1 MYNLPISSYLK
12 TAIADLAATAKR
24 RGLIVVAVA
33 AVCIITACVTTGD
46 VVKVE
51 VVKKDAYKD
60 LKESERTALEEIRKS
75 SAAKKVDSK
84 LTNVIDKTPQLSV
97 TEYLEKYPE
106 ASAQVSKNYR
116 VGGYD
121 VLNIM
126 IYEEEDLSRK
136 DLQVSADGYITFPLI
151 GQIEVDKLTTAEI
164 GKLIASKLAKEQF
177 LLNAHVS
184 VTVADYKSKR
194 VLVLGTVNEPG
205 SYALQARERVLDA
218 LSKAGG
224 IWRRTGISSKSSG
237 SAGKKGLIIRTQNPD
252 TPEESKIV
260 INIYLKGLLEDG
272 DQTANL
278 YMQDKDVLF
287 IPAAENFYIIGQ
299 VKEPGSFALTDR
311 EITLVEAI
319 SRAGGFTPI
328 AARNR
333 TRIIRVEAG
342 VEKIITVNVDA
353 ITDAGKKIQDVIIQ
367 PNDVIV
373 VPESFF

>member
-1 MYNLPISSYLK
+1 MYNLSLLSYLK
-12 TAIADLAATAKR
+12 SAIADCVPTAKR
-24 RGLIVVAVA
+24 WSLIIVAVA
-33 AVCIITACVTTGD
+33 VYAVAACVTTGD

-51 VVKKDAYKD
+51 VVKEDAYKD

-75 SAAKKVDSK
+75 STAKKIDSK
-84 LTNVIDKTPQLSV
+84 LSHVIDKTPQFSV

-106 ASAQVSKNYR
+106 ASAPISKNYR

-126 IYEEEDLSRK
+126 IYEEEDLSRTA
-136 DLQVSADGYITFPLI
+136 LQVSADGYITFPLI
-151 GQIEVDKLTTAEI
+151 GQLKIDNLTTAEI
-164 GKLIASKLAKEQF
+164 GKLISSKLAQEQF

-184 VTVADYKSKR
+184 VMVADYKSKR
-194 VLVLGTVNEPG
+194 VLVLGSINNPG

-224 IWRRTGISSKSSG
+224 IWRRTGVSAKS
-237 SAGKKGLIIRTQNPD
+237 SAGKKGLIIRTQNLD

-260 INIYLKGLLEDG
+260 ININLKGLLEDG
-272 DQTANL
+272 DQIANL

-299 VKEPGSFALTDR
+299 VREPGSFALTDR

-328 AARNR
+328 AARDR
-333 TRIIRVEAG
+333 ARIIRVEAG

>member
-1 MYNLPISSYLK
+1 MYNLSISSYLK
-12 TAIADLAATAKR
+12 SLNADLAATAKR
-24 RGLIVVAVA
+24 WGLIIVAL
-33 AVCIITACVTTGD
+33 AVCIVAACVTTGD

-51 VVKKDAYKD
+51 IVKEDAYKD
-60 LKESERTALEEIRKS
+60 LKESERTALEEIRKA
-75 SAAKKVDSK
+75 SADKKIDNK
-84 LTNVIDKTPQLSV
+84 LSNVIAKTPQFSV

-106 ASAQVSKNYR
+106 TSARVSKNYR

-121 VLNIM
+121 VIDIM

-136 DLQVSADGYITFPLI
+136 SLQVSADGYITFPLI
-151 GQIEVDKLTTAEI
+151 GRIEVDNLTTAEI
-164 GKLIASKLAKEQF
+164 GKLIASRLAQEQF
-177 LLNAHVS
+177 LLDAHVS
-184 VTVADYKSKR
+184 VMVADYKSKR
-194 VLVLGTVNEPG
+194 VLVLGTVNNPG

-224 IWRRTGISSKSSG
+224 LWRRTGVSAQS

-252 TPEESKIV
+252 TPQESKIV
-260 INIYLKGLLEDG
+260 INIDLKGLFEDG
-272 DQTANL
+272 DQIANL

-299 VKEPGSFALTDR
+299 VREPGSFALTDR

-319 SRAGGFTPI
+319 SKAGGFTPI
-328 AARNR
+328 AARDR
-333 TRIIRVEAG
+333 ARIIRIEEG

-353 ITDAGKKIQDVIIQ
+353 ITNAGKKIQDVIIQ

>member
-1 MYNLPISSYLK
+1 MLSSYIK
-12 TAIADLAATAKR
+12 SAIADLAAAAKR
-24 RGLIVVAVA
+24 FGLITCAALVCTVA
-33 AVCIITACVTTGD
+33 ACVTTGD

-51 VVKKDAYKD
+51 VVKEDAYKD

-84 LTNVIDKTPQLSV
+84 LSNVIDKTPQLSV

-106 ASAQVSKNYR
+106 TSAWVSKNYR

-136 DLQVSADGYITFPLI
+136 ALQVSADGYITFPLI
-151 GQIEVDKLTTAEI
+151 GRLKVDNLTTAEI
-164 GKLIASKLAKEQF
+164 GKLIASRLAQEQF
-177 LLNAHVS
+177 LLAAHVS
-184 VTVADYKSKR
+184 VMVADYKSKR
-194 VLVLGTVNEPG
+194 VLVLGTVNNPG

-224 IWRRTGISSKSSG
+224 LWRRTGISAKS

-252 TPEESKIV
+252 TPQESKIV
-260 INIYLKGLLEDG
+260 INVDLKGLLEDG
-272 DQTANL
+272 DQIANL

-287 IPAAENFYIIGQ
+287 IPAAQNFYIIGQ

-319 SRAGGFTPI
+319 SKAGGFTPI
-328 AARNR
+328 AARDR
-333 TRIIRVEAG
+333 ARIIRVEKG

>member
-1 MYNLPISSYLK
+1 MYNLSLLSNLK
-12 TAIADLAATAKR
+12 SAIADCVPTAKR
-24 RGLIVVAVA
+24 WSLIIVAVA
-33 AVCIITACVTTGD
+33 VYAVAACVTTGD

-51 VVKKDAYKD
+51 VVKEDAYKD

-75 SAAKKVDSK
+75 STAKKIDSK
-84 LTNVIDKTPQLSV
+84 LSHVIDKTPQFSV
-97 TEYLEKYPE
+97 TEYLDKYPE
-106 ASAQVSKNYR
+106 ASVPVSKNYR

-126 IYEEEDLSRK
+126 IYEEEDLSRTA
-136 DLQVSADGYITFPLI
+136 LQVSADGYITFPLI
-151 GQIEVDKLTTAEI
+151 GQIKIDNLTTAEI
-164 GKLIASKLAKEQF
+164 GKLISSKLAQEQF

-184 VTVADYKSKR
+184 VMVADYKSKR
-194 VLVLGTVNEPG
+194 VLVLGSINNPG

-224 IWRRTGISSKSSG
+224 IWRRTGVSAKS

-252 TPEESKIV
+252 TPKESKIV
-260 INIYLKGLLEDG
+260 ININLKGLLEDG
-272 DQTANL
+272 DQIANL

-299 VKEPGSFALTDR
+299 VREPGSFALTDR

-328 AARNR
+328 AARDR
-333 TRIIRVEAG
+333 ARIIRVEAG

>member
-1 MYNLPISSYLK
+1 MYNLPLLSYLK
-12 TAIADLAATAKR
+12 SAIADLAATAKC
-24 RGLIVVAVA
+24 RGLITVAVA
-33 AVCIITACVTTGD
+33 VCIVAACVTTGE

-51 VVKKDAYKD
+51 VVKEDAYKD
-60 LKESERTALEEIRKS
+60 LKESERAALEEIRKS

-84 LTNVIDKTPQLSV
+84 LSNVIDKTPQLSV

-106 ASAQVSKNYR
+106 TSAWVSKNYR

-126 IYEEEDLSRK
+126 IYEEEDLSRNG
-136 DLQVSADGYITFPLI
+136 LQVSADGYITYPLI
-151 GQIEVDKLTTAEI
+151 GRLKVDNLTTAEI
-164 GKLIASKLAKEQF
+164 GKLIASKLAQEQF
-177 LLNAHVS
+177 LLAAHVS
-184 VTVADYKSKR
+184 VMVADYKSKR

-224 IWRRTGISSKSSG
+224 IWRRTGISGKSSG

-260 INIYLKGLLEDG
+260 ININLKGLLEDG
-272 DQTANL
+272 DQIANL

-333 TRIIRVEAG
+333 ARIIRVEKG

>member
-1 MYNLPISSYLK
+1 MYNLPISPYLK
-12 TAIADLAATAKR
+12 YVAANLAAAAKR
-24 RGLIVVAVA
+24 FGLITCAALVCTVA
-33 AVCIITACVTTGD
+33 ACVTTGD

-51 VVKKDAYKD
+51 VVKEDAYKD

-84 LTNVIDKTPQLSV
+84 LSNVIDKTPQLSV

-106 ASAQVSKNYR
+106 TSAWVSKNYR

-136 DLQVSADGYITFPLI
+136 GLQVSADGYITFPLI
-151 GQIEVDKLTTAEI
+151 GRLKVDNLTTAEI
-164 GKLIASKLAKEQF
+164 GKLIASKLAQEQF
-177 LLNAHVS
+177 LLDAHVS
-184 VTVADYKSKR
+184 VMVADYKSKR
-194 VLVLGTVNEPG
+194 VLVLGTVNNPG

-224 IWRRTGISSKSSG
+224 IWRRTGISAKSS
-237 SAGKKGLIIRTQNPD
+237 AGNKGLIIRTQNPD
-252 TPEESKIV
+252 TPQESKIV
-260 INIYLKGLLEDG
+260 ININLKGLLEDG
-272 DQTANL
+272 DQIANL

-299 VKEPGSFALTDR
+299 VREPGSFALTDR

-328 AARNR
+328 AARDR
-333 TRIIRVEAG
+333 ARIIRVEEG

>member
-12 TAIADLAATAKR
+12 SLNADLAATAKR
-24 RGLIVVAVA
+24 WSLIIVAVA
-33 AVCIITACVTTGD
+33 VCAVAACVTTGD

-51 VVKKDAYKD
+51 IVKEDAYKD
-60 LKESERTALEEIRKS
+60 LKESERAALEEIRKS

-84 LTNVIDKTPQLSV
+84 LSNVIDKTPQLSV
-97 TEYLEKYPE
+97 TEYLEKYPK
-106 ASAQVSKNYR
+106 ASAQISKNYR

-121 VLNIM
+121 VIDIM

-136 DLQVSADGYITFPLI
+136 ALQVSADGYITFPLI

-164 GKLIASKLAKEQF
+164 GKLIASRLAREQF
-177 LLNAHVS
+177 LLDAHVS
-184 VTVADYKSKR
+184 VMVADYKSKR

-224 IWRRTGISSKSSG
+224 IWRRTGISGKSSG
-237 SAGKKGLIIRTQNPD
+237 SAGKKGLIIRTQSPD
-252 TPEESKIV
+252 TPQESKIV
-260 INIYLKGLLEDG
+260 INVDLKGLLEDG

-333 TRIIRVEAG
+333 TRIIRVEKG

>member
-12 TAIADLAATAKR
+12 SLNADLAAIAKR
-24 RGLIVVAVA
+24 FGLITCALVACTVA
-33 AVCIITACVTTGD
+33 ACVTTGD

-51 VVKKDAYKD
+51 VVKEDAYKD

-84 LTNVIDKTPQLSV
+84 LSNVIDKTPQLSV

-121 VLNIM
+121 VIDIM

-136 DLQVSADGYITFPLI
+136 ALQVSADGYITFPLI

-164 GKLIASKLAKEQF
+164 GKLIASRLAREQF
-177 LLNAHVS
+177 LLDAHVS
-184 VTVADYKSKR
+184 VMVADYKSKR

-224 IWRRTGISSKSSG
+224 IWRRTGISGKSSGG

-252 TPEESKIV
+252 TPQESKIV
-260 INIYLKGLLEDG
+260 INVDLKGLLEDG

-333 TRIIRVEAG
+333 ARIIRVEKG

>member
-1 MYNLPISSYLK
+1 MDNLPISFCLK
-12 TAIADLAATAKR
+12 SVITDLAAAAKR
-24 RGLIVVAVA
+24 LGLITVAL
-33 AVCIITACVTTGD
+33 AVCIVAACVTTGD

-51 VVKKDAYKD
+51 VVKEDAYKD

-84 LTNVIDKTPQLSV
+84 LTNVIDKTLQLSV

-121 VLNIM
+121 VLNIL
-126 IYEEEDLSRK
+126 IYEEEDLSRNA
-136 DLQVSADGYITFPLI
+136 LQVSADGYITFPLI
-151 GQIEVDKLTTAEI
+151 GQIEVDNLTTAEI
-164 GKLIASKLAKEQF
+164 GKLIASKLAQGQF
-177 LLNAHVS
+177 LLDAHVS
-184 VTVADYKSKR
+184 VMVADYKSKR
-194 VLVLGTVNEPG
+194 VLVLGTVNNPG

-224 IWRRTGISSKSSG
+224 ISRRTGISGKSSG

-252 TPEESKIV
+252 TPQESKIV
-260 INIYLKGLLEDG
+260 ININLKGLLEDG
-272 DQTANL
+272 DQIANL

-299 VKEPGSFALTDR
+299 IKEPGSFALTDR

-333 TRIIRVEAG
+333 VRIIRVEKG

>member
-1 MYNLPISSYLK
+1 MYKLPISFCLK
-12 TAIADLAATAKR
+12 SVITDLAAAAKR
-24 RGLIVVAVA
+24 LGLITVAL
-33 AVCIITACVTTGD
+33 AVCIVAACVTTGD

-51 VVKKDAYKD
+51 VVKEDAYKD

-75 SAAKKVDSK
+75 SAAEKVDSK
-84 LTNVIDKTPQLSV
+84 LTNVIDKTLQLSV

-121 VLNIM
+121 VLNIL
-126 IYEEEDLSRK
+126 IYEEEDLSRNA
-136 DLQVSADGYITFPLI
+136 LQVSADGYITFPLI
-151 GQIEVDKLTTAEI
+151 GQIEVDNLTTAEI
-164 GKLIASKLAKEQF
+164 GKLIASKLAQGQF
-177 LLNAHVS
+177 LLDAHVS
-184 VTVADYKSKR
+184 VMVADYKSKR
-194 VLVLGTVNEPG
+194 VLVLGTVNNPG

-224 IWRRTGISSKSSG
+224 ISRRTGISGKSSG

-260 INIYLKGLLEDG
+260 ININLKGLLEDG
-272 DQTANL
+272 DQIANL

-299 VKEPGSFALTDR
+299 IKEPGSFALTDR

-333 TRIIRVEAG
+333 VRIIRVEKG

-367 PNDVIV
+367 PNDLIV

>member
-1 MYNLPISSYLK
+1 MDNLPISFCLK
-12 TAIADLAATAKR
+12 SAIADLAATAKR
-24 RGLIVVAVA
+24 RGLIIVAVA
-33 AVCIITACVTTGD
+33 VYTVAACVTTGD

-51 VVKKDAYKD
+51 VVKEDAYKN

-75 SAAKKVDSK
+75 SVAKKVDSK

-106 ASAQVSKNYR
+106 TSAQISKNYR

-121 VLNIM
+121 VLNIL
-126 IYEEEDLSRK
+126 IYEEEDLSRNG
-136 DLQVSADGYITFPLI
+136 LQVSADGYITFPLI
-151 GQIEVDKLTTAEI
+151 GQIAVDNLTTAEI
-164 GKLIASKLAKEQF
+164 GKLIASRLAREQF
-177 LLNAHVS
+177 LLAAHVS
-184 VTVADYKSKR
+184 VMVADYKSKR
-194 VLVLGTVNEPG
+194 VLVLGTVNNPG
-205 SYALQARERVLDA
+205 SYALQSRERVLDA

-224 IWRRTGISSKSSG
+224 IWRRTGISGKSSG

-252 TPEESKIV
+252 TPQESKIV
-260 INIYLKGLLEDG
+260 ININLKGLLEDG
-272 DQTANL
+272 DQIANL
-278 YMQDKDVLF
+278 YMHDKDVLF

-299 VKEPGSFALTDR
+299 IKEPGSFALTDR

-333 TRIIRVEAG
+333 VRIIRVEKG

>member
-12 TAIADLAATAKR
+12 SAIADCVATAKR
-24 RGLIVVAVA
+24 WSLIIVAVT
-33 AVCIITACVTTGD
+33 VCTVAACVTTGD

-51 VVKKDAYKD
+51 IVKEDAYKD
-60 LKESERTALEEIRKS
+60 LKESERTALEKIRKS

-84 LTNVIDKTPQLSV
+84 LSNVIDKTPQLSV

-106 ASAQVSKNYR
+106 TSARVSKNYR

-136 DLQVSADGYITFPLI
+136 ALQVSADGYITFPLI
-151 GQIEVDKLTTAEI
+151 GRLKVDKLTTAEI
-164 GKLIASKLAKEQF
+164 GKLIASRLAREQF
-177 LLNAHVS
+177 LLDAHVS
-184 VTVADYKSKR
+184 VMVADYKSKR
-194 VLVLGTVNEPG
+194 VLVLGTVNNPG
-205 SYALQARERVLDA
+205 SYALRARERVLDA

-224 IWRRTGISSKSSG
+224 IWRRSSISGKGG
-237 SAGKKGLIIRTQNPD
+237 SGKKGLIIRTQNPN
-252 TPEESKIV
+252 TPQESKIV
-260 INIYLKGLLEDG
+260 INIDLKGLLEDG
-272 DQTANL
+272 DQLANL

-287 IPAAENFYIIGQ
+287 IPAAEHFYIIGQ
-299 VKEPGSFALTDR
+299 VREPGSFALTDR

>member
-12 TAIADLAATAKR
+12 SAIADCVATAKR
-24 RGLIVVAVA
+24 WGLIIVAVA
-33 AVCIITACVTTGD
+33 VYTVAACAVTGD

-51 VVKKDAYKD
+51 IVKEDAYKD
-60 LKESERTALEEIRKS
+60 LKESERTALEKIRKS
-75 SAAKKVDSK
+75 SAAKKVGSK
-84 LTNVIDKTPQLSV
+84 LSNVIDKTPQLSV

-106 ASAQVSKNYR
+106 TSARVSKNYR

-136 DLQVSADGYITFPLI
+136 ALQVSADGYITFPLI
-151 GQIEVDKLTTAEI
+151 GRLKVDKLTTAEI
-164 GKLIASKLAKEQF
+164 GKLIARKLAQEQF
-177 LLNAHVS
+177 LLDAHVS
-184 VTVADYKSKR
+184 VMVADYKSKR
-194 VLVLGTVNEPG
+194 VLVLGTVNNPG
-205 SYALQARERVLDA
+205 SYALRARERVLDA

-224 IWRRTGISSKSSG
+224 IWRRSSISGKGG
-237 SAGKKGLIIRTQNPD
+237 SGKKGLIIRTQNPD
-252 TPEESKIV
+252 TPQESKIV
-260 INIYLKGLLEDG
+260 INIDLKGLLEDG
-272 DQTANL
+272 DQIANL

-287 IPAAENFYIIGQ
+287 IPAAEHFYIIGQ
-299 VKEPGSFALTDR
+299 VREPGSFALTDR

-328 AARNR
+328 AARAR

>member
-1 MYNLPISSYLK
+1 MYNLPLSSYLK
-12 TAIADLAATAKR
+12 SAIVDLAATANR
-24 RGLIVVAVA
+24 WGLIIVAVA
-33 AVCIITACVTTGD
+33 VCTVAACATTGD

-51 VVKKDAYKD
+51 IVKEDAYKD

-84 LTNVIDKTPQLSV
+84 LSNVIDKTPQLSV

-106 ASAQVSKNYR
+106 ASAWVSKNYQ

-136 DLQVSADGYITFPLI
+136 ALQVSADGYITFPLI
-151 GQIEVDKLTTAEI
+151 GRLKVDNLATAEI
-164 GKLIASKLAKEQF
+164 GKLIARKLAQEQYM
-177 LLNAHVS
+177 LDAHVS
-184 VTVADYKSKR
+184 VMVADYKSKR
-194 VLVLGTVNEPG
+194 VLVLGTVNNPG
-205 SYALQARERVLDA
+205 SYALRARERVLDA

-224 IWRRTGISSKSSG
+224 IWRSSSISGKGG
-237 SAGKKGLIIRTQNPD
+237 SGKKGLIIRTQNPN
-252 TPEESKIV
+252 TPQESKIV
-260 INIYLKGLLEDG
+260 INIDLKGLLEDG
-272 DQTANL
+272 DQIANL

-287 IPAAENFYIIGQ
+287 IPAAEHFYIIGQ
-299 VKEPGSFALTDR
+299 VREPGSFALTDR

-353 ITDAGKKIQDVIIQ
+353 IIDAGKKIQDVVIQ

>member
-1 MYNLPISSYLK
+1 MCNLPLLPHLK
-12 TAIADLAATAKR
+12 SAIAYLAAAAKR
-24 RGLIVVAVA
+24 FGLITCAVL
-33 AVCIITACVTTGD
+33 VCIVAACVTTGD

-51 VVKKDAYKD
+51 VVKEDAYKD
-60 LKESERTALEEIRKS
+60 LKESERIALEEIRKS

-84 LTNVIDKTPQLSV
+84 LSNVIDKTPQLSV

-121 VLNIM
+121 VLNIL
-126 IYEEEDLSRK
+126 IYEEEDLSRNA
-136 DLQVSADGYITFPLI
+136 LQVSADGYITFPLI

-184 VTVADYKSKR
+184 VMVADYKSKR
-194 VLVLGTVNEPG
+194 VLVLGTVNNPG

-224 IWRRTGISSKSSG
+224 IWRRTGISGKSSG
-237 SAGKKGLIIRTQNPD
+237 SAGKKGLIIRTQSPD
-252 TPEESKIV
+252 TPRESKIV
-260 INIYLKGLLEDG
+260 INVDLKGLLEDG
-272 DQTANL
+272 DQIANL

-299 VKEPGSFALTDR
+299 VREPGSFALTDR

-333 TRIIRVEAG
+333 TRIIRVEKG

>member
-1 MYNLPISSYLK
+1 MYNLPLSSYLK
-12 TAIADLAATAKR
+12 SVIADLAAAAKR
-24 RGLIVVAVA
+24 WGLIIVAVA
-33 AVCIITACVTTGD
+33 ICIVAACVTTGD

-51 VVKKDAYKD
+51 IVKEDAYKD
-60 LKESERTALEEIRKS
+60 LKESERTALEKIRKS

-84 LTNVIDKTPQLSV
+84 LSNVIDKTPQLSV

-106 ASAQVSKNYR
+106 TSVRVSKNYR

-136 DLQVSADGYITFPLI
+136 ALQVSADGYITFPLI
-151 GQIEVDKLTTAEI
+151 GRLKVDNLTTAEI
-164 GKLIASKLAKEQF
+164 GKLIARKLAQEQF
-177 LLNAHVS
+177 LLDAHVS
-184 VTVADYKSKR
+184 VMVADYKSKR
-194 VLVLGTVNEPG
+194 VLVLGTVNNPG
-205 SYALQARERVLDA
+205 SYALRARERVLDA

-224 IWRRTGISSKSSG
+224 IWRRTGISGKSSG

-252 TPEESKIV
+252 TPQESKIV
-260 INIYLKGLLEDG
+260 INIDLKGLLEDG
-272 DQTANL
+272 DQIANL

-287 IPAAENFYIIGQ
+287 IPAAEHFYIIGQ
-299 VKEPGSFALTDR
+299 VREPGSFALTDR

-353 ITDAGKKIQDVIIQ
+353 ITDAGKKIQDVVIQ

>member
-1 MYNLPISSYLK
+1 MYNLPLLSYLK
-12 TAIADLAATAKR
+12 SAIADCAAPAKR
-24 RGLIVVAVA
+24 LSLIIVAI
-33 AVCIITACVTTGD
+33 AVCIVAACVTTGE

-51 VVKKDAYKD
+51 IVKEDAYKD

-84 LTNVIDKTPQLSV
+84 LTNVIDKTPQFSV

-106 ASAQVSKNYR
+106 TSAQVSKNYR

-126 IYEEEDLSRK
+126 IYEEDDLSRNG
-136 DLQVSADGYITFPLI
+136 LQVSADGYITFPLI
-151 GQIEVDKLTTAEI
+151 GQIEVDNLTTAEI
-164 GKLIASKLAKEQF
+164 GKLIASKLAREQF
-177 LLNAHVS
+177 LLDAHVS
-184 VTVADYKSKR
+184 VMVADYKSKR
-194 VLVLGTVNEPG
+194 VLVLGTVNNPG

-224 IWRRTGISSKSSG
+224 IWRRPGISGKSSG
-237 SAGKKGLIIRTQNPD
+237 SAGNKGLIIRTQNPD
-252 TPEESKIV
+252 TPQESKIV
-260 INIYLKGLLEDG
+260 ININLKGLLEDG
-272 DQTANL
+272 DQVANL

-299 VKEPGSFALTDR
+299 VREPGSFALTDR

-333 TRIIRVEAG
+333 VRIIRVDEG

>member
-1 MYNLPISSYLK
+1 MDNLPILSYLK
-12 TAIADLAATAKR
+12 SVITDCAAAAKR
-24 RGLIVVAVA
+24 LGLITVAL
-33 AVCIITACVTTGD
+33 AVCIVAACVTTGD

-51 VVKKDAYKD
+51 VVKEDAYKD

-75 SAAKKVDSK
+75 SAAEKVDSK
-84 LTNVIDKTPQLSV
+84 LTNVIDKTLQLSV

-121 VLNIM
+121 VLNIL
-126 IYEEEDLSRK
+126 IYEEEDLSRNA
-136 DLQVSADGYITFPLI
+136 LQVSADGYITFPLI
-151 GQIEVDKLTTAEI
+151 GQIEVDNLTTAEI
-164 GKLIASKLAKEQF
+164 GKLIASKLAQGQF
-177 LLNAHVS
+177 LLDAHVS
-184 VTVADYKSKR
+184 VMVADYKSKR
-194 VLVLGTVNEPG
+194 VLVLGTVNNPG

-224 IWRRTGISSKSSG
+224 ISRRTGISGKSSG

-252 TPEESKIV
+252 TPQESKIV
-260 INIYLKGLLEDG
+260 ININLKGLLEDG
-272 DQTANL
+272 DQIANL

-299 VKEPGSFALTDR
+299 IKEPGSFALTDR

-333 TRIIRVEAG
+333 VRIIRVEAG

>member
-1 MYNLPISSYLK
+1 MYNLPLSSYLK
-12 TAIADLAATAKR
+12 SAIADCVATAKR
-24 RGLIVVAVA
+24 WGLIIVAVA
-33 AVCIITACVTTGD
+33 VCTVAACVTTGD

-51 VVKKDAYKD
+51 IVKEDAYKD
-60 LKESERTALEEIRKS
+60 LKESERTALEKIRKS

-84 LTNVIDKTPQLSV
+84 LSNVIDKTPQLSV

-106 ASAQVSKNYR
+106 TSARVSKNYR

-136 DLQVSADGYITFPLI
+136 ALQVSADGYITFPLI
-151 GQIEVDKLTTAEI
+151 GRLEIDKLTTAEI
-164 GKLIASKLAKEQF
+164 GKLIASRLAQEQF
-177 LLNAHVS
+177 LLDAHVS
-184 VTVADYKSKR
+184 VMVADYKSKR
-194 VLVLGTVNEPG
+194 VLVLGTVNNPG
-205 SYALQARERVLDA
+205 SYALRARERVLDA

-224 IWRRTGISSKSSG
+224 IWRRTGISGKSSG

-252 TPEESKIV
+252 TPQESKIV
-260 INIYLKGLLEDG
+260 INIDLKGLLEDG
-272 DQTANL
+272 DQIANL

-287 IPAAENFYIIGQ
+287 IPAAQHFYIIGQ
-299 VKEPGSFALTDR
+299 VREPGSFALTDR

-342 VEKIITVNVDA
+342 VEKIITVN
-353 ITDAGKKIQDVIIQ
+353 
-367 PNDVIV
+367 
-373 VPESFF
+373 

>member
-1 MYNLPISSYLK
+1 MYKLPISFCLK
-12 TAIADLAATAKR
+12 SVITDLAAAAKR
-24 RGLIVVAVA
+24 LGLITVAL
-33 AVCIITACVTTGD
+33 AVCIVAACVTTGD

-51 VVKKDAYKD
+51 VVKEDAYKD

-75 SAAKKVDSK
+75 SAAEKVDSK
-84 LTNVIDKTPQLSV
+84 LTNFIDKTLQLSV

-121 VLNIM
+121 VLNIL
-126 IYEEEDLSRK
+126 IYEEEDLSRNA
-136 DLQVSADGYITFPLI
+136 LQVSADGYITFPLI
-151 GQIEVDKLTTAEI
+151 GQIEVDNLTTAEI
-164 GKLIASKLAKEQF
+164 GKLIASKLAQGQF
-177 LLNAHVS
+177 LLDAHVS
-184 VTVADYKSKR
+184 VMVADYKSKR
-194 VLVLGTVNEPG
+194 VLVLGTVNNPG

-224 IWRRTGISSKSSG
+224 ISRRTGISGKSSG

-252 TPEESKIV
+252 TPQESKIV
-260 INIYLKGLLEDG
+260 ININLKGLLEDG
-272 DQTANL
+272 DQIANL

-299 VKEPGSFALTDR
+299 IKEPGSFALTDR

-333 TRIIRVEAG
+333 VRIIRVEKG